1 MQIIQKLQDKPSF
14 LTQEKFSK
22 IILHPYVNYKLLINN
37 GYLVN
42 SIISLAVI
50 SPLKVCK
57 IERFLSKTKVVGIPV
72 QLNCD
77 KTMSDSASSNIFL
90 YVILLSLIN
99 SLPFKAESST
109 RIPMTVIFDC
119 SEIFNNSSTSF

>member
-1 MQIIQKLQDKPSF
+1 MQIIPTLLGKPSF
-14 LTQEKFSK
+14 PTLEKLSK
-22 IILHPYVNYKLLINN
+22 ILLHPYVNYKLLIDN

-50 SPLKVCK
+50 SPLRVCK

-77 KTMSDSASSNIFL
+77 NTMSDSASSNIFL

-99 SLPFKAESST
+99 SLPFEAESST

-119 SEIFNNSSTSF
+119 SEIFNNSST